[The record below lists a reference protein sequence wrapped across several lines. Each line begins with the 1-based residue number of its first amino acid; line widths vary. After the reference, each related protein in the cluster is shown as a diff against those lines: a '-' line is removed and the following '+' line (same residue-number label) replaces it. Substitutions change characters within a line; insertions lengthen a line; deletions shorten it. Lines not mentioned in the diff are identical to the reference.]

1 MRDFDKQLEEFLAN
15 GGVIIKVP
23 RQEVPET
30 PMIVHSNI
38 PAQIHELGQGEL
50 LFSEFKPKKIKKK
63 PEGPVKVKNVN
74 VESLPPELV
83 AKLQGKVK
91 F

>member
-1 MRDFDKQLEEFLAN
+1 MRDFDKMLQEFLAN
-15 GGVIIKVP
+15 GGKIQQIP
-23 RQEVPET
+23 AQEIPET
-30 PMIVHSNI
+30 LMTVHSSI

-74 VESLPPELV
+74 MENLPPELV
-83 AKLQGKVK
+83 AKLQGRVK

>member
-1 MRDFDKQLEEFLAN
+1 MSDFDKMLKDFLAN
-15 GGVIIKVP
+15 GGVIKKIP
-23 RQEVPET
+23 AQEIPQDT
-30 PMIVHSNI
+30 LTVHSSV
-38 PAQIHELGQGEL
+38 PAQIHDLGQGEL

-74 VESLPPELV
+74 MENLPPELV
-83 AKLQGKVK
+83 AKLQGRVK

>member
-1 MRDFDKQLEEFLAN
+1 MRDFEKQLEEFLAN
-15 GGVIIKVP
+15 GGKIIRLPK
-23 RQEVPET
+23 QEIPET
-30 PMIVHSNI
+30 PMIVQSNI

-63 PEGPVKVKNVN
+63 PEGPVKVKNVDTS
-74 VESLPPELV
+74 VLPPELV